1 MLPSSLNNSQLPTIP
16 ISSTHCDSAALSNA
30 IWEQGAL
37 GFFVAATENGGEK
50 LLMRAVTV
58 TRHGSDGA
66 RRDDAL
72 GCALHPSSTSSP
84 G

>member
-1 MLPSSLNNSQLPTIP
+1 M
-16 ISSTHCDSAALSNA
+16 H